1 MHVHWTVYA
10 ICILSTLYTCTWWSA
25 SKYEHL
31 YLLLFHFL
39 HISHLCQDAEAS
51 IPHRPRHILPLIGA
65 ASHILP
71 LITSPHILP
80 LVTGLS
86 NIASCNWPPRHIL
99 RSLFFL
105 HGLPHSRQ
113 HHFDFPRSS
122 QTIHQCQQ
130 QAEKFSR
137 EEETWNQTISD
148 LTLSDLIWQQLL
160 FIDFLAFAFFV
171 TFFFVVAFVARWCLY
186 QVKIILWM
194 GNVVVRVFQVKLRS
208 NISSKILP
216 TSKAS

>member
-1 MHVHWTVYA
+1 MYTEQCMQYAYWVHCTHA
-10 ICILSTLYTCTWWSA
+10 HCTCWCA

-71 LITSPHILP
+71 L
-80 LVTGLS
+80 VTGLS
-86 NIASCNWPPRHIL
+86 NIASFNWPPRHIL
-99 RSLFFL
+99 RDLFFL
-105 HGLPHSRQ
+105 HVLPHSRQ

-130 QAEKFSR
+130 HAEKFSR
-137 EEETWNQTISD
+137 EEET
-148 LTLSDLIWQQLL
+148 
-160 FIDFLAFAFFV
+160 
-171 TFFFVVAFVARWCLY
+171 
-186 QVKIILWM
+186 
-194 GNVVVRVFQVKLRS
+194 
-208 NISSKILP
+208 
-216 TSKAS
+216 

>member
-1 MHVHWTVYA
+1 MYTEQCMQY
-10 ICILSTLYTCTWWSA
+10 TLGTLFTCTWWSA

-51 IPHRPRHILPLIGA
+51 IPHRPRHILPLIGT
-65 ASHILP
+65 AS
-71 LITSPHILP
+71 HILP

-99 RSLFFL
+99 RGLFFL

-122 QTIHQCQQ
+122 QAIHQRCG
-130 QAEKFSR
+130 SR
-137 EEETWNQTISD
+137 QKSSARRRNFEPDTSPIGHFTTGTTRKIGR
-148 LTLSDLIWQQLL
+148 
-160 FIDFLAFAFFV
+160 FRFFG
-171 TFFFVVAFVARWCLY
+171 FGAFVLGWL
-186 QVKIILWM
+186 
-194 GNVVVRVFQVKLRS
+194 
-208 NISSKILP
+208 
-216 TSKAS
+216 